1 MSNYKLCFNITKGKE
16 CPEYHISIIDTDFP
30 SNFHSYDCIYSRTG
44 TDLGQLLKGAID
56 NGFESCLRDLSDQ
69 LLQTLNT
76 SLDIKI
82 SYDGKYP
89 CLCMGHLVVW
99 VNGTKWDFGTSAL
112 KSGGSIQRDDD
123 WDMWAESGEW
133 DIYED
138 GWPKGFPEIYKEPV
152 LEKINEE
159 IPHGC
164 CGGCI

>member
-1 MSNYKLCFNITKGKE
+1 MSNYKLCFDITKGKE
-16 CPEYHISIIDTDFP
+16 SPEYHISIIDTDFP
-30 SNFHSYDCIYSRTG
+30 TNFHSYDCIYTRTG
-44 TDLGQLLKGAID
+44 TDLSQLLKGIID
-56 NGFESCLRDLSDQ
+56 NGFESCLRELSDQ
-69 LLQTLNT
+69 LLQALNP

-99 VNGTKWDFGTSAL
+99 INGTKWDFGTSAL
-112 KSGGSIQRDDD
+112 SSGGSICRDDN
-123 WDMWAESGEW
+123 WDMWAEDGEW
-133 DIYED
+133 DIYD
-138 GWPKGFPEIYKEPV
+138 HTWPEGFPEIYKEPV